1 MNDST
6 NRPDSL
12 RARQNRYR
20 ADITAAGAAYLQAS
34 QRLPFDALALQ
45 GAFTED
51 ELAEAQRLLDSL
63 ADATDREQCQVQIVE
78 HFASSGA
85 VVLKL
90 LRLAGLVV

>member
-12 RARQNRYR
+12 RARQSRYR
-20 ADITAAGAAYLQAS
+20 ADITAAGSAYLQAS

-51 ELAEAQRLLDSL
+51 ELAEAQRLLDAL
-63 ADATDREQCQVQIVE
+63 ADATDREQRQVQIVE